1 MSIAFRAVHHIR
13 FSHCDPGG
21 IVYFPNFFDFI
32 NATVED
38 WSDQVVEEPFESRL
52 MQRRL
57 AMPVV
62 MGQCQFYRPC
72 HIGDQLEMEL
82 AIARIGRST
91 IDFRITGRVGLEE
104 RLRARHVI
112 AMVSL
117 ENYRAVPLPE
127 ALRAK
132 VAPYVLGE
140 TALPRL
146 ATEGAVPPRLF
157 LSRHALRFSHCDPA
171 GIVYSPN
178 TFDMINAAVED
189 WFGEELGLSFAELHI
204 NQLLG
209 FPIVE
214 THCEFLKPSRIG
226 EHLTLQLAV
235 TRLGRSSVVLR
246 ISGIVA
252 GEERMRARH
261 VIAMISLESLRA
273 VPIPPELRARMA
285 AFAVEVVDLA
295 PPSEKSVTAGNA

>member
-1 MSIAFRAVHHIR
+1 MSIVHRSIHHVR

-21 IVYFPNFFDFI
+21 IVYFPNYFDFI

-38 WSDQVVEEPFESRL
+38 WSDKVVEEPFETKL

-57 AMPVV
+57 GLPVV
-62 MGQCQFYRPC
+62 MAQCQFYRPC
-72 HIGDQLEMEL
+72 HIGDHLEMEL
-82 AIARIGRST
+82 AIARLGRST
-91 IDFRITGRVGLEE
+91 IDFRISGKVGTEE

-117 ENYRAVPLPE
+117 ESYRPVPIPE
-127 ALRAK
+127 SLLEK

-140 TALPRL
+140 APLPRL
-146 ATEGAVPPRLF
+146 VAGGGTPAKVF
-157 LSRHALRFSHCDPA
+157 LSRHLLRFSHCDPA

-189 WFGEELGLSFAELHI
+189 WFGEALGLSFADMHI
-204 NQLLG
+204 GQRLG

-226 EHLTLQLAV
+226 EHLTLQLSVA
-235 TRLGRSSVVLR
+235 RLGRASVVLH
-246 ISGIVA
+246 IAGIVA

-261 VIAMISLESLRA
+261 VVAMISLESLRA
-273 VPIPPELRARMA
+273 VPIPPDLRARMA
-285 AFAVEVVDLA
+285 EYAVEVVDLA
-295 PPSEKSVTAGNA
+295 AGGAKSAPAATA